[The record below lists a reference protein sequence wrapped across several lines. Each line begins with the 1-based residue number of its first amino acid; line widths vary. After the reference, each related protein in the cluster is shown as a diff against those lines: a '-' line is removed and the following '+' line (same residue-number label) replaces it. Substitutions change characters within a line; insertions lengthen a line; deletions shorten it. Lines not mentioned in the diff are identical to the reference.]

1 MKKKKINKNVNPYL
15 IAFSV
20 ILPTFFAVLGTS
32 ATNVAM
38 KHIAGFLGATQYETN
53 TVITTYLIANAMVL
67 PLSGWFT
74 KTLGQ
79 KNTLYLAITMFILG
93 ALLCVLATNLHF
105 LLFARAI
112 QGIGG
117 GALLP
122 MCQAVLL
129 STFPPEQRGKAM
141 GIFGF

>member
-1 MKKKKINKNVNPYL
+1 
-15 IAFSV
+15 
-20 ILPTFFAVLGTS
+20 
-32 ATNVAM
+32 
-38 KHIAGFLGATQYETN
+38 
-53 TVITTYLIANAMVL
+53 MVL

-141 GIFGF
+141 GIFGFSIIICLFVIRLKLYRSELKPLIL